1 MEHTYLGTFL
11 KSLRF
16 RYKRLGMKKKSLVY
30 SVVGN
35 RDPNRKTGI
44 ICALRCYTGRFATT
58 IFSLT
63 LGCNI
68 GSML

>member
-35 RDPNRKTGI
+35 RAVI
-44 ICALRCYTGRFATT
+44 
-58 IFSLT
+58 LT
-63 LGCNI
+63 EKRV
-68 GSML
+68 